1 MNARVCSTPS
11 ALTRRLEM
19 TRANMGRTYQLAI
32 IASLA
37 AVGLLAALALTD
49 LGTTFSPGHRAH
61 VAIQTC
67 GAIVLC
73 LAAFLVFERFHADAP
88 SHAARLAPA
97 PQRLADVVLAP
108 ALGLLALT
116 TLLFSATPA
125 IIGDSPGTFAI
136 WGQTLGQI
144 GGMGAGAAA
153 AWIPTRCTVPRRV
166 TAAQT
171 AAAVAVGL
179 LVVALAAFAASRLLE
194 TPDYRPSTLQTSWLP
209 TEIILFLLIAVA
221 FVGFARRAERDGDLL
236 MRGLAA
242 AAPFGAGAV
251 ITYAIGPALGA
262 GWVIADELFLLGAY
276 AAILGGAWTES
287 AAYWKRY
294 VHLASAEERR
304 RLARDLH
311 DGLAQDLLYIVVQ
324 ARGLVERHPNAE
336 SPRGLLYA
344 SERALDESR
353 GAIGTLTCP
362 PDAPLAR
369 VLGSSVR
376 EIAHRAGAEASV
388 RVDGKLEPSARVREA
403 VLRIAREA
411 TCNAARHGRASHVLV
426 TLQAGDPVR
435 LTVTDDG
442 VGFDAEAALRDGRG
456 FGLESMRERAH
467 TVGGTLSIGSR
478 PGQGTEINAILPR
491 QETAISATLPHQR
504 SQLTHAD

>member
-1 MNARVCSTPS
+1 MAR
-11 ALTRRLEM
+11 L
-19 TRANMGRTYQLAI
+19 GRTYQLTV

-37 AVGLLAALALTD
+37 VATILAALALTEI
-49 LGTTFSPGHRAH
+49 GTTFSPGQRVH

-73 LAAFLVFERFHADAP
+73 FAAFLVFERFHTDAR

-116 TLLFSATPA
+116 TLLFSAIPA
-125 IIGDSPGTFAI
+125 IIGDSAGAFAI
-136 WGQTLGQI
+136 WGQTLGQV

-153 AWIPTRCTVPRRV
+153 AWIPTRCTVRRRV

-171 AAAVAVGL
+171 AGAVAVGL
-179 LVVALAAFAASRLLE
+179 LVVALAALAASRLLD
-194 TPDYRPSTLQTSWLP
+194 TPVYRPSTLQSSWVP
-209 TEIILFLLIAVA
+209 TEIILFVLIAVA
-221 FVGFARRAERDGDLL
+221 FAGFARRAERDGDLL
-236 MRGLAA
+236 MRGLAV
-242 AAPFGAGAV
+242 AAPFGGGAV

-294 VHLASAEERR
+294 VQLASAEERR

-311 DGLAQDLLYIVVQ
+311 DGLAQDLLYVAMQ
-324 ARGLVERHPNAE
+324 ARALVERHPETE
-336 SPRGLLYA
+336 SLRGLLYA

-353 GAIGTLTCP
+353 GAIGSLTYP
-362 PDAPLAR
+362 IDEPFGS
-369 VLGSSVR
+369 VLGSCVR
-376 EIAHRAGAEASV
+376 EVATRAGAEASV
-388 RVDGKLEPSARVREA
+388 RVDGEPEPSAAVREA

-426 TLQAGDPVR
+426 TLQAGDPLR
-435 LTVTDDG
+435 LTVADNG
-442 VGFDAEAALRDGRG
+442 IGFDAEAALRDGHG
-456 FGLESMRERAH
+456 FGLESMQERAR
-467 TVGGTLSIGSR
+467 TVGGTLSIWSG
-478 PGQGTEINAILPR
+478 PGEGTE
-491 QETAISATLPHQR
+491 ISATLPR
-504 SQLTHAD
+504 DRAQLAVAD

>member
-1 MNARVCSTPS
+1 M
-11 ALTRRLEM
+11 RRLLSPV
-19 TRANMGRTYQLAI
+19 AQF
-32 IASLA
+32 
-37 AVGLLAALALTD
+37 AL
-49 LGTTFSPGHRAH
+49 S
-61 VAIQTC
+61 
-67 GAIVLC
+67 
-73 LAAFLVFERFHADAP
+73 
-88 SHAARLAPA
+88 
-97 PQRLADVVLAP
+97 
-108 ALGLLALT
+108 
-116 TLLFSATPA
+116 
-125 IIGDSPGTFAI
+125 
-136 WGQTLGQI
+136 
-144 GGMGAGAAA
+144 
-153 AWIPTRCTVPRRV
+153 
-166 TAAQT
+166 
-171 AAAVAVGL
+171 GL
-179 LVVALAAFAASRLLE
+179 LVVLAVAVVGVLAVRHISRNEALRDAKQVTELAGNAVVAPAIEPGVLDENPAALAKLNRVVRFYVLRDPVVRVKLWDESGRIVYSDEPRLIGKRFELEPDERELFRRPGVRADVSDLSRPENRFEKGRGPLREVYLGIRGPRGERLLFE
-194 TPDYRPSTLQTSWLP
+194 TYLR
-209 TEIILFLLIAVA
+209 E
-221 FVGFARRAERDGDLL
+221 
-236 MRGLAA
+236 
-242 AAPFGAGAV
+242 GA
-251 ITYAIGPALGA
+251 I
-262 GWVIADELFLLGAY
+262 
-276 AAILGGAWTES
+276 
-287 AAYWKRY
+287 
-294 VHLASAEERR
+294 SAESRRVWRDVIPVVLGVLLALWLVQIPLGWRLSRRLQRAQHQAVTASEHERR

-376 EIAHRAGAEASV
+376 EIAHRAGAKASV

-426 TLQAGDPVR
+426 TLHAGDPVR

-491 QETAISATLPHQR
+491 QETALSATLPHQR

>member
-88 SHAARLAPA
+88 PHAARLAPA

-324 ARGLVERHPNAE
+324 ARGLVERHPDAE

-376 EIAHRAGAEASV
+376 EIAHRAGAKASV
-388 RVDGKLEPSARVREA
+388 RVDGNLEPSARVREA

-426 TLQAGDPVR
+426 TLQAGDAVR

-442 VGFDAEAALRDGRG
+442 VGFDAEAALCDGRG

-491 QETAISATLPHQR
+491 QETALSATLPHQR